1 MPVKCFEMK
10 DLLYPNTQSDCS
22 PSSDITGRE
31 MSLLADIT
39 AISKAISLRAL

>member
-31 MSLLADIT
+31 MLLADIT